1 MAGRWTQIAL
11 RIDPDLLELIDRAAA
26 DEGLDRSSF
35 IRRCCVVQMDGTAP
49 SPSRDE
55 SLLSDLKVQ
64 DERAREVIKD
74 LLARINRLEQ
84 AVFPSESDPF
94 SN

>member
-11 RIDPDLLELIDRAAA
+11 RIDPDLLEQIDCAAA

-35 IRRCCVVQMDGTAP
+35 IRRCCVIQMEGAAP
-49 SPSRDE
+49 TPSRDA
-55 SLLSDLKVQ
+55 SLLSDIEVQ

-74 LLARINRLEQ
+74 LMARITRLEKE
-84 AVFPSESDPF
+84 VFPNQGGDPF
-94 SN
+94 A

>member
-1 MAGRWTQIAL
+1 
-11 RIDPDLLELIDRAAA
+11 
-26 DEGLDRSSF
+26 
-35 IRRCCVVQMDGTAP
+35 MDGTAP

>member
-11 RIDPDLLELIDRAAA
+11 RIDPDLLEQIDCAAA

-35 IRRCCVVQMDGTAP
+35 IRRCCVVQMEGSLPT
-49 SPSRDE
+49 PSRDT
-55 SLLSDLKVQ
+55 SLLSDIQVQ

-74 LLARINRLEQ
+74 VLSRLERLEG
-84 AVFPSESDPF
+84 AVFPASSSNPF
-94 SN
+94 E